1 MKYIQRSFLSLLALL
16 LFVNMSFGFAVD
28 FNYCGGEF
36 DSISFFGNSAS
47 CSAESSMRKNVDR
60 APGCLDNTHSKGDQI
75 DSKSCCENSSFL
87 QNEDIK
93 NDAVDD
99 VFTLEEIEL
108 NSADGYSFQLNLT
121 SIDSENETFG
131 QPPEITDCLLPEFLQ
146 VFLI

>member
-16 LFVNMSFGFAVD
+16 LFANMTFGFAVD
-28 FNYCGGEF
+28 FHYCGGEF

-60 APGCLDNTHSKGDQI
+60 APGCLEDTHSQGDQI
-75 DSKSCCENSSFL
+75 DSKSCCENSYFL

-131 QPPEITDCLLPEFLQ
+131 QPPEIADCLLPEFLQ